1 MFFLCLRIADFIEE
15 VEDEETVDEC
25 SKDFFLNDRS
35 DCWKFLPFFT
45 LILTV
50 CELQT
55 LLKMRLNELLMI
67 VQEVFF
73 YIESFLTLFPDNSCE
88 DLQCCFYFPMTLF
101 F

>member
-1 MFFLCLRIADFIEE
+1 MFFLSLRISDFIEE
-15 VEDEETVDEC
+15 DEDEETVEEC

-50 CELQT
+50 CKLQT

-67 VQEVFF
+67 VQEVFS
-73 YIESFLTLFPDNSCE
+73 ILSLF
-88 DLQCCFYFPMTLF
+88 
-101 F
+101 